1 MFVQHK
7 ELPLSALNHAS
18 TTEGTDEE
26 AAEINANELKAA
38 PDQGTRDFERLLAS
52 HSQNNDRRHHRR
64 RFTDQQID
72 RALQC
77 SNGVVILLVFFAL
90 LCFLIVVAVILSRA
104 QSFTNSIDIDLTEAL
119 QSSLDHM
126 LQASKNAELA
136 TQGALDLENEMIPRL
151 QHVMN
156 STDALIADL
165 DTFTAKPEVVVS
177 VG

>member
-1 MFVQHK
+1 VFVQDK

-18 TTEGTDEE
+18 TAEGADEE
-26 AAEINANELKAA
+26 AAAIIANDLKAE
-38 PDQGTRDFERLLAS
+38 PNQDKRDLERLLAS
-52 HSQNNDRRHHRR
+52 HNQKNDRRHHRR

-90 LCFLIVVAVILSRA
+90 LCFLVVVAVILSRA

-136 TQGALDLENEMIPRL
+136 TQGALNLENEMIPRL

-165 DTFTAKPEVVVS
+165 DAFTMKPEVVVS